1 MTTKPNYL
9 RGAAILAV
17 ASIITRIIGAVYRI
31 PLAQI
36 LGNEGIAL
44 FGVANDLFAVILN
57 IIATGFPIA
66 LSRMIS
72 RSYTLGHHRDM
83 AKTFSVALI
92 VFAVMGVVGAFVVA
106 LFPATLAGLMASPL
120 SRESIFAL
128 WPAVLAVSLMSAYRG
143 YAQGLSEMAPTSIS
157 QIIEAFLRFVIGL
170 ALVWILLDRGSALST
185 ASAGAIWGTSIGT
198 VFAFFFLFF
207 TKKRLDR
214 KMKINSD
221 QKSADSDEGKTNISK
236 TLFKIAI
243 PITLAASVLSV
254 VNMVSTSLIMH
265 RLQHAVGFSQE
276 QTNFLFGAFFNVR
289 NIFNLPAHF
298 IVPLTTSLLPAIVAY
313 LSQKDS
319 KTALLQAQSGLK
331 MMNVLALSAG
341 VGLIVLATPIIQ
353 TLFPGI
359 GQEANL
365 LMAIMGAAAYFFCLL
380 MLLNVILQAYGLEKY
395 TIISIAIGG
404 VVRLILEFFLLGM
417 PQIHIYGAAIGTLAC
432 FLLAAICNL
441 YFIRT
446 KIENPPKFW
455 TVTIRPL
462 ICSLIMGAVAFGI
475 YTLSAR
481 VLPTLFAM
489 AGAIAVAA
497 FVYLVLIIV
506 TKTITYDDML
516 MLPKGEKLA
525 KLLRIRA

>member
-9 RGAAILAV
+9 KGATILTA
-17 ASIITRIIGAVYRI
+17 AAIITRIIGAVYRI
-31 PLAQI
+31 PLQHF
-36 LGNEGIAL
+36 LGNEGMGM
-44 FGVANDLFAVILN
+44 FYMANDLFVVFLNVIT
-57 IIATGFPIA
+57 TGFPIA

-83 AKTFSVALI
+83 EKTFSVAFI
-92 VFAVMGVVGAFVVA
+92 IFAVMGVAGALIVI
-106 LFPATLAGLMASPL
+106 LFPAALANLIESPL
-120 SRESIFAL
+120 SKESVFAF

-157 QIIEAFLRFVIGL
+157 QVIESFLRFAIGL
-170 ALVWILLDRGSALST
+170 TLVWFLLNQNSPLPT
-185 ASAGAIWGTSIGT
+185 ASAGAMWGTSLGT
-198 VFAFFFLFF
+198 VFALFFLFF

-214 KMKINSD
+214 KLNLKPS
-221 QKSADSDEGKTNISK
+221 KTAEASESKGTIFK
-236 TLFKIAI
+236 TLFKIAL
-243 PITLAASVLSV
+243 PITVAASVLSV
-254 VNMVSTSLIMH
+254 ITLISSRLIMY
-265 RLQHAVGFSQE
+265 RLQHAVGFSME
-276 QTNFLFGAFFNVR
+276 ETLFLVGAFGNAR
-289 NIFNLPAHF
+289 AIFNIPATF

-313 LSQKDS
+313 LSQKDE

-331 MMNVLALSAG
+331 IMNVLALAAG
-341 VGLIVLATPIIQ
+341 MGLMVLATPIVQ
-353 TLFPGI
+353 TLFSEVGE
-359 GQEANL
+359 EANL

-395 TIISIAIGG
+395 TLISITIGG
-404 VVRLILEFFLLGM
+404 VVRIILEFFLLGM
-417 PQIHIYGAAIGTLAC
+417 PQIHIYGAAIGTLVC
-432 FLLAAICNL
+432 FLLAAMLNL

-455 TVTIRPL
+455 AVTIRPL
-462 ICSLIMGAVAFGI
+462 ICAIIMGAVAFSV
-475 YTLSAR
+475 YTLSTR

-489 AGAIAVAA
+489 AGAIAIAA

>member
-9 RGAAILAV
+9 KGATILA
-17 ASIITRIIGAVYRI
+17 AAAIITRIIGAVYRI
-31 PLAQI
+31 PVAHL
-36 LGNEGIAL
+36 LGNEG
-44 FGVANDLFAVILN
+44 VALFAVAHNIFALILT

-83 AKTFSVALI
+83 EKTFSVALI
-92 VFAVMGVVGAFVVA
+92 VFAVMGVVGALIVA
-106 LFPATLAGLMASPL
+106 LFPAALANLMRNPL
-120 SRESIFAL
+120 SRESIFAI
-128 WPAVLAVSLMSAYRG
+128 WPAVLAVSLMSTYRG
-143 YAQGLSEMAPTSIS
+143 YAQGLSEMTPTSIS
-157 QIIEAFLRFVIGL
+157 QIIESFLRFAIGL
-170 ALVWILLDRGSALST
+170 PLVWFLLHQGSPLPT
-185 ASAGAIWGTSIGT
+185 ASAGAMWGTSIG
-198 VFAFFFLFF
+198 VVVALFFLFF

-214 KMKINSD
+214 KLNLASN
-221 QKSADSDEGKTNISK
+221 KSTENAESKNAIFK
-236 TLFKIAI
+236 TLVKIAL
-243 PITLAASVLSV
+243 PITVAASVLSV
-254 VNMVSTSLIMH
+254 LNLTTTFLVMD
-265 RLQHAVGFSQE
+265 RLQNAAGLSE
-276 QTNFLFGAFFNVR
+276 SEANFLFGAFFNVQT
-289 NIFNLPAHF
+289 IFNLPSHF

-313 LSQKDS
+313 LSQKDE
-319 KTALLQAQSGLK
+319 KTALLQAESGLK
-331 MMNVLALSAG
+331 IMNVLALAAG

-353 TLFPGI
+353 TIYSDI
-359 GQEANL
+359 GEEANL

-395 TIISIAIGG
+395 TLISIIVGG

-417 PQIHIYGAAIGTLAC
+417 PQVHIYGAAIGTLAC
-432 FLLAAICNL
+432 FLLAAILNL

-455 TVTIRPL
+455 AVTIKPL
-462 ICSLIMGAVAFGI
+462 LCAVIMGAVAFGV
-475 YTLSAR
+475 YTLSTR

-489 AGAIAVAA
+489 AGAIAIAA
-497 FVYLVLIIV
+497 FVYLILIIL